1 MANLQLFITPEKGK
15 RLIARGLISR
25 ADVSGAL
32 REHTVVIV
40 AGTTN
45 GYLAEEAVRYLGLS
59 GFERNGFIRGILTPP
74 GSATKSPAE
83 PVDMVIEKGQWRR
96 GSTIYDV
103 SETLG
108 PDDLIF
114 KGANA
119 VYAED
124 HSAGVLVAHPQSGT
138 MAAAAAA
145 VIGRRVTLIH
155 PVGLEKRVIRP
166 VGELAGHANAKE
178 ATGLRLYPSPGIAY
192 TELDALYDLYGVRA
206 QLIAAGGIEGYQGGY
221 LLSCDG
227 EEERLA
233 DLQAQFG

>member
-25 ADVSGAL
+25 ADIRGAL

-45 GYLAEEAVRYLGLS
+45 GYLAEEAVRYLGLT
-59 GFERNGFIRGILTPP
+59 GFDRTGFIRGIMAPP

-83 PVDMVIEKGQWRR
+83 PVDMVIEKGQWRS
-96 GSTIYDV
+96 GTIYEV
-103 SETLG
+103 SEALG

-119 VYAED
+119 VRAED

-155 PVGLEKRVIRP
+155 PVGLEKRVIHP
-166 VGELAGHANAKE
+166 IDELARHANAKE
-178 ATGLRLYPSPGIAY
+178 ATGLRLYPSPGVAY
-192 TELDALYDLYGVRA
+192 TELDALYDLYGVQA
-206 QLIAAGGIEGYQGGY
+206 QLLAAGGIEGYQGGY

-233 DLQAQFG
+233 DLRAQFG